1 MASLQKLS
9 LNLNLGNGGLLVGRN
24 ANAQS
29 CDALLREWSV
39 EHAPRVQLKRGRGTI
54 RLVVFL
60 FSLFF
65 PFPSR
70 ALWRGRQY
78 LGQVVGCAKDAAKV
92 HVLPKDHRCR
102 IRLED
107 DRHGVVDGV
116 EQIHALTLA
125 WKKTKWS
132 GNALMHVR
140 PTPAP
145 FHFFPPLLPCFFL
158 LLPSFAC
165 PATERVGRGFG
176 HIGWQGGHRA
186 HGRQPCNRPSGPRS
200 HSRKHE
206 PC

>member
-1 MASLQKLS
+1 MASLQNLS
-9 LNLNLGNGGLLVGRN
+9 LNLDLGNGGLLVGRN

-39 EHAPRVQLKRGRGTI
+39 EHAPRVQLKQRRGTI

-65 PFPSR
+65 LFFPSR

-125 WKKTKWS
+125 WKKNEVERDRL
-132 GNALMHVR
+132 NACS
-140 PTPAP
+140 PNACS
-145 FHFFPPLLPCFFL
+145 FS
-158 LLPSFAC
+158 LPSSSSFFFFSSSSFFA
-165 PATERVGRGFG
+165 F
-176 HIGWQGGHRA
+176 
-186 HGRQPCNRPSGPRS
+186 PSLS
-200 HSRKHE
+200 
-206 PC
+206 